1 MQFKTGLFIGGTIVK
16 FQLLLLPTI
25 SLLDMLQPTSGYILV
40 RVVLAEF
47 CCEICPFNLFK
58 IAVIVVKD
66 FNNFRLLSDKSRAN
80 LFWLMIM
87 MQMKLLML
95 LNVSSLPQPSWQ
107 LLRYRLL
114 CWQLCRQHRGGSF
127 GWEGLLSQCFCLR
140 GNGGGLPIFTHI
152 CI

>member
-1 MQFKTGLFIGGTIVK
+1 MVWNLRLDFPLGGTIVK

-47 CCEICPFNLFK
+47 CCEMCPFNLFK

-95 LNVSSLPQPSWQ
+95 LNVSSPPQPI
-107 LLRYRLL
+107 LHLVCRLPL
-114 CWQLCRQHRGGSF
+114 VPNNMIVGG
-127 GWEGLLSQCFCLR
+127 R
-140 GNGGGLPIFTHI
+140 P
-152 CI
+152 